1 MEFVKNMDMDINKSK
16 LIDKNKDIQ
25 LLINIDLDFNRTIQ
39 NLVEKKEYFKN
50 IHPFDDMPTRIL
62 NINRYSFSQDDS
74 ECKYRAN
81 YSYYSHEF
89 EHLLK
94 RKKIDTT
101 NPYIVYDFFHK
112 EKDNL
117 PDLGCILQGY
127 F

>member
-1 MEFVKNMDMDINKSK
+1 MEIVKNMDINQSK
-16 LIDKNKDIQ
+16 DFQ
-25 LLINIDLDFNRTIQ
+25 LLINIDVDFNRTIQ

-50 IHPFDDMPTRIL
+50 IHPLDDMPTRIL

-74 ECKYRAN
+74 ECRYRAN

-94 RKKIDTT
+94 RNKIDTT
-101 NPYIVYDFFHK
+101 NPNQVYDFFHK

>member
-1 MEFVKNMDMDINKSK
+1 MEFVKNMDMDINQNQSK
-16 LIDKNKDIQ
+16 DFQ
-25 LLINIDLDFNRTIQ
+25 LLINIDVDFNRTIQ

-50 IHPFDDMPTRIL
+50 IYPLVDMPTRIL
-62 NINRYSFSQDDS
+62 NVNRYSFSQDDS
-74 ECKYRAN
+74 ECRYRAN

-94 RKKIDTT
+94 RNKIDTT
-101 NPYIVYDFFHK
+101 NPTQVYDFFRK